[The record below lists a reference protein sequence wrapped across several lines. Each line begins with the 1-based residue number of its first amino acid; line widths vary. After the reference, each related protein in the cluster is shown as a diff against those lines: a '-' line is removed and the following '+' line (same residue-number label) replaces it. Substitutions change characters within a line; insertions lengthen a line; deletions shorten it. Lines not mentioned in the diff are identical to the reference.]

1 VPHQPDDDD
10 NTFDQYQFHMNEIG
24 KVIHRWRTGEISTP
38 AKRQAIADEN
48 RSYYHGERKS
58 PVTGDW
64 ITSVPRSDGPAGVL
78 ADAAGIQIGAMT
90 SALRARRAASVLAQQ
105 ITDGGGTREAAL
117 VALAD
122 GLAAYSDITGAAA
135 PPPGGWRPS

>member
-1 VPHQPDDDD
+1 MPHQPDDDES
-10 NTFDQYQFHMNEIG
+10 TFDQYQFHMNAIGEI
-24 KVIHRWRTGEISTP
+24 IHRWRTGAITSS

-48 RSYYHGERKS
+48 RSYYRGERKS

-64 ITSVPRSDGPAGVL
+64 ITSVPRADGPAGVL

-90 SALRARRAASVLAQQ
+90 SALRARRSASVLAQQ
-105 ITDGGGTREAAL
+105 ITDEGGTREAAL